1 MKLTGFLLLAGGWII
16 ILAAIALLPSGP
28 SQVSF
33 VLVALGVEALGL
45 VLVFRAHLIPSRER
59 R

>member
-1 MKLTGFLLLAGGWII
+1 MKLTGFILLLGGWII
-16 ILAAIALLPSGP
+16 VLAAIALLPSGP

-33 VLVALGVEALGL
+33 VLVALGVQALGL
-45 VLVFRAHLIPSRER
+45 TLVFRGHLIPGRDR